1 MNIQTR
7 AWKTQTKLNKEKV
20 QEVLEKLYNHLEN
33 GSSLEPQYKNDTLI
47 QLAQTYKYF
56 QPAVPKKCANILD
69 WVGKA
74 KGKEQTRY
82 YLTEM
87 YADKDNI
94 VATDGHRLHL
104 TPNNQGYDGYID
116 NKGNSI
122 IIDGTYPEYKKVMP
136 EKTHSDVLDMDKLT
150 VGQSGKITVAT
161 FNLFDARVTFKM
173 KYLLDLMNGA
183 KTAVI
188 YSESMGNGVSSKG
201 IVCFDSPILFE
212 LPNDAQAVL
221 MPMRY

>member
-1 MNIQTR
+1 MNIQTQ
-7 AWKTQTKLNKEKV
+7 AWKIKEKIKKEKV
-20 QEVLEKLYNHLEN
+20 QDVLEKLYNHLEN
-33 GSSLEPQYKNDTLI
+33 GSSLELQYNNDTLI

-74 KGKEQTRY
+74 KSKEQTRY

-116 NKGNSI
+116 NKGNVI
-122 IIDGTYPEYKKVMP
+122 DIDGNYPDYKKVIP
-136 EKTHSDVLDMDKLT
+136 EKTHCDVLDMDKCKVEQSGTLT
-150 VGQSGKITVAT
+150 VAI
-161 FNLFDARVTFKM
+161 FNLFGERVCLNM

-221 MPMRY
+221 MPTRY

>member
-1 MNIQTR
+1 MNIQTL
-7 AWKTQTKLNKEKV
+7 AWKTQTKLNKYKV
-20 QEVLEKLYNHLEN
+20 QDVLEEFYKHVDNN
-33 GSSLEPQYKNDTLI
+33 PSLEPQYKKDTLI

-87 YADKDNI
+87 YADKENI
-94 VATDGHRLHL
+94 VATDGHRVHI
-104 TPNNQGYDGYID
+104 TPNKQGYKGYID
-116 NKGNSI
+116 NKGNV
-122 IIDGTYPEYKKVMP
+122 IDINGTYPEYKRIIPK
-136 EKTHSDVLDMDKLT
+136 KTHSDVLDMDKCE
-150 VGQSGKITVAT
+150 VDQSGKLTVAI
-161 FNLFDARVTFKM
+161 FNLFGARVTFKM

-183 KTAVI
+183 KTAVVFG
-188 YSESMGNGVSSKG
+188 EGSSG
-201 IVCFDSPILFE
+201 SPVLFE
-212 LPNDAQAVL
+212 LPNEAKAVL